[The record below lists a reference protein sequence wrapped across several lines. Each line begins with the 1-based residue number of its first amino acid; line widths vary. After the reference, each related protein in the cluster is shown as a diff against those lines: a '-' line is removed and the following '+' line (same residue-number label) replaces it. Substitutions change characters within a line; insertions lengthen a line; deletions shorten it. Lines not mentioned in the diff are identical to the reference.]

1 MVAVELFWQVEASLK
16 TIAKMLEVRTIDIHG
31 TKSVANGKMI
41 SVFLEPLVINEK
53 QFFLSIFQKYSTVLL
68 TKVCCLSFFNIFV
81 F

>member
-1 MVAVELFWQVEASLK
+1 MVVVELFWQVEASLK

-41 SVFLEPLVINEK
+41 SVFLEPLVIND
-53 QFFLSIFQKYSTVLL
+53 LNSIGSLGLTTTVLL